1 MPDVLTEK
9 LGFLCLN
16 CNYPLRG
23 LVEPR
28 CPECGRPFDPTDA
41 TTMNIGRP
49 LSSWC
54 RARLRPPNQWFNA
67 VAVVAGVWTLAAWSG
82 PDAYLLMLLG
92 ALGLWLLIGVWWALR
107 AALWVLIAALKR
119 QPHYWHQWSWLRWT
133 VAPLVAAVVIGL
145 LALRGPFRAA
155 FLVSRPAL
163 EARAR
168 ALLDGTDSSA
178 LATRPG
184 WIGLFPIDSIEHQGE
199 AVYFW
204 VAGVGFFDRYGL
216 TYSPS
221 GQWPAKSGCSYRSWG
236 RQTWRVCH
244 EDW

>member
-1 MPDVLTEK
+1 MNAKSIIRRTRDGEALTRDEIRYLVRGAAHGDVEPYQLTAWMMAVFLRGFSPEQTAVLTQEMLDSGDRLEFSGAAYPPADK
-9 LGFLCLN
+9 HSTGGVGDKISFL
-16 CNYPLRG
+16 
-23 LVEPR
+23 
-28 CPECGRPFDPTDA
+28 
-41 TTMNIGRP
+41 
-49 LSSWC
+49 
-54 RARLRPPNQWFNA
+54 
-67 VAVVAGVWTLAAWSG
+67 
-82 PDAYLLMLLG
+82 
-92 ALGLWLLIGVWWALR
+92 
-107 AALWVLIAALKR
+107 
-119 QPHYWHQWSWLRWT
+119 